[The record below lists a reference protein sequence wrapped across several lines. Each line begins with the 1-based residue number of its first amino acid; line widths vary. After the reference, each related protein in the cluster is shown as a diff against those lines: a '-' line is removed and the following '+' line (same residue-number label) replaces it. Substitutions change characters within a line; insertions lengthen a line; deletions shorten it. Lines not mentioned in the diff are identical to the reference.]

1 MPAPATLRR
10 FKLTGVCP
18 SAGGAVI
25 EELTRAHP
33 APVWLVVAAEAKTAD
48 ALAEDIAFFRQ
59 VAGSSRPLEALV
71 FPESIP
77 TAGDMREAFA
87 ASSDRLTVLSKLRA
101 TRSLTASG
109 SALPPLLVAT
119 TPAAL
124 LQSVP
129 ALEAFSTREITLR
142 RGQAQSFQGL
152 LELLQQLDYDSEA
165 VCEAPGHY
173 AVRGGIVDV
182 YPITATQ
189 PYRLDFLGDEIDEIR
204 ILDPVTQ
211 RSGDRIE
218 AITLSVSPRV
228 PLAVAPTGLAD
239 YLTPL
244 THLVCVEPATL
255 EAAFGALA
263 SEPDTDRFAPLLDRC
278 AVVFGVGDLD
288 EASALFSGEDVAD
301 LTWDTESLAHH
312 RNYPNDSLMAQDR
325 LQWEEEA
332 RGRFLRQVA
341 AWKTAGYGVAFVL
354 SRDGEEKR
362 TKEILA
368 ETAGLKKLRPLFW
381 RGTLNEGFRVTF
393 RSAAPEARLHTLDL
407 PSSAAGLVV
416 VSETE
421 IFGRQRQRRA
431 GLQRRALVQRH
442 QVDQLLDFSELV
454 EGDFVVHLQ
463 HGIALYR
470 GLTKIETQD
479 GVREV
484 ISIEFDDNVTLH
496 VPLQESHLISRY
508 VGLSKSRPQL
518 GRIGSNRWEKS
529 RQAAEHATLDLAAEL
544 LRIQAAREAQP
555 GHAFAADTA
564 WQKEFE
570 ASFPFVETPD
580 QLRTIQ
586 ETKAD
591 MERVRPMDRLICGD
605 VGFGKT
611 EVAIRAAFKAVQ
623 DGRQVAVL
631 VPTTVL
637 AQQHLNTFRERM
649 AGYPVAIEM
658 LSRFRSRAEQKSILA
673 ATAAAQVDILIG
685 THRLLGH
692 DVAFKDL
699 GLVVIDEEQRFGV
712 KHKETLKR
720 LRTSVD
726 VLSMSA
732 TPIPRTLYLALT
744 SARDMSVIETPP
756 SNRHPIQTVVKTYDE
771 KTVIDAVR
779 FEIKRGGQVFYLH
792 NRVLTIELVAARLR
806 ELLPDLQI
814 GVGHG
819 QMEADDLERVMT
831 EFVAGKFH
839 VLVCTTIIESGL
851 DIPNCNTIIIEGAD
865 RFGLS
870 QLYQLRGRVGR
881 FKHQAYAYLLLHRHT
896 HLLDV
901 ARQRLA
907 ALRQHNQLGA
917 GFRIAMRDLE
927 LRGAGNLLGAE
938 QSGHIVGV
946 GFELYCQLLR
956 QSVARLKGEKQAASI
971 RASVKLDFVFVGDG
985 TPAAAGGRHGYE
997 DGYTVLRDAEDA
1009 AAGAVP
1015 VPLIQARIPAAYL
1028 AETRL
1033 RIDFYR
1039 KLALAGGLPQLRQI
1053 EQDLRDRFGKF
1064 GPEVKALLLV
1074 TAIRIRAEQKNI
1086 SSVETAGNRLK
1097 LLRASGRRDDWVML
1111 GTRFPRLTASSPL
1124 LRLREIVTFLNNLP

>member
-1 MPAPATLRR
+1 MSASATLRR
-10 FKLTGVCP
+10 FKLTGICP
-18 SAGGAVI
+18 PAGGAVI

-33 APVWLVVAAEAKTAD
+33 APVWLVVAADAKTAE

-59 VAGSSRPLEALV
+59 IAGTTQPLESLV
-71 FPESIP
+71 FPESVP

-109 SALPPLLVAT
+109 ATLPTLLVAT

-124 LQSVP
+124 IQSVP

-142 RGQAQSFQGL
+142 RGQTQSFQGL

-189 PYRLDFLGDEIDEIR
+189 PYRLDFFGDQIEEIR
-204 ILDPVTQ
+204 TLDPVTQ

-244 THLVCVEPATL
+244 THVVFVEPATL
-255 EAAFGALA
+255 ETAFDALA
-263 SEPDTDRFAPLLDRC
+263 SEHNSDRLTPLLDRC
-278 AVVFGVGDLD
+278 AAVFGVGDLD
-288 EASALFSGEDVAD
+288 EASALWSGEDVAD
-301 LTWDTESLAHH
+301 ITWDTESLAHH
-312 RNYPNDSLMAQDR
+312 RNYPDDSLLAQDR
-325 LQWEEEA
+325 LQWEEDA

-341 AWKTAGYGVAFVL
+341 AWKSAGYGVAFVL

-368 ETAGLKKLRPLFW
+368 ETAGLKKLRPVFL

-393 RSAAPEARLHTLDL
+393 RAAAPEARLHTQGL
-407 PSSAAGLVV
+407 PPQAAGLVV

-431 GLQRRALVQRH
+431 PLQRRALVQRH

-570 ASFPFVETPD
+570 ASFPFVETID
-580 QLRTIQ
+580 QHRAIQ

-692 DVAFKDL
+692 DVVFKDL

-720 LRTSVD
+720 LRTTVD
-726 VLSMSA
+726 MLSMSA

-756 SNRHPIQTVVKTYDE
+756 SNRHPIQTVVKTYEE

-831 EFVAGKFH
+831 EFVAGKFQ

-985 TPAAAGGRHGYE
+985 TPAAPGGRHGYE
-997 DGYTVLRDAEDA
+997 DGYTVLRDADDA

-1015 VPLIQARIPAAYL
+1015 VSLIQARIPAAYL

-1033 RIDFYR
+1033 RIDCYR
-1039 KLALAGGLPQLRQI
+1039 KLALADSLPQLRQI

-1097 LLRASGRRDDWVML
+1097 LLRASGRHDDWVML
-1111 GTRFPRLTASSPL
+1111 GTRFPRLTAPQPL